1 MSAPEHSDAVVLE
14 RTVPASIEE
23 VWAAWTSGER
33 FAEWYGPMGAR
44 IPVAELDL
52 VVGGRRRV
60 CMEMDT
66 PNGAMQMWFV
76 GEFVE
81 IDEPGRLVYTEAMGD
96 EDGNVKTAAD
106 MGMPEDTVMT
116 TVVVVDLAAVDG
128 GTSLR
133 LEHRGVPAD
142 SPGAQGWAMA
152 LDKLVERLG

>member
-1 MSAPEHSDAVVLE
+1 MSASPDFASVVLE
-14 RTVPASIEE
+14 RTISAPIEE

-33 FAEWYGPMGAR
+33 FASWYGPMGAR

-52 VVGGRRRV
+52 VVGGRRKV

-81 IDEPGRLVYTEAMGD
+81 IEEPGRLVYTEAMAD
-96 EDGNVKTAAD
+96 EDGNVKSAAD
-106 MGMPEDTVMT
+106 MGMPEDAVMT
-116 TVVVVDLAAVDG
+116 TVVVLDLATVEG

-142 SPGAQGWAMA
+142 SPGAQGWTMA
-152 LDKLVERLG
+152 LDKLVDQLA